1 MSFWDEKEAKR
12 LFQELLFHNVLIE
25 KPLIKRL
32 QNKDFLHE
40 LPFYYELSIVK
51 ISQAFKRYARS
62 DKIEMIDW
70 KDSLAK
76 LRASKSSIKDLLKNL
91 LDGIKRFEYQITV
104 KVLLSK
110 HTNNVDVEFTPV
122 YFSSTTKTLI
132 NSDKYMVDKS
142 F

>member
-1 MSFWDEKEAKR
+1 
-12 LFQELLFHNVLIE
+12 
-25 KPLIKRL
+25 
-32 QNKDFLHE
+32 
-40 LPFYYELSIVK
+40 
-51 ISQAFKRYARS
+51 
-62 DKIEMIDW
+62 MIDW